1 MTGRIALVAILSA
14 LACGGGFN
22 PTDPIGRSGT
32 LSEGDIY
39 VAVADNSAL
48 TRTGFRAGDER
59 ESGIPL
65 SVASQR
71 VPLPRQH
78 TKCPPDTV
86 RCGHSCCDF
95 DSICVNGGCC
105 VPPHCPLATR

>member
-1 MTGRIALVAILSA
+1 MTGRTALVAIVSA

-22 PTDPIGRSGT
+22 PTDPIGSSGT
-32 LSEGDIY
+32 LSERPTYI
-39 VAVADNSAL
+39 AVADNS
-48 TRTGFRAGDER
+48 
-59 ESGIPL
+59 
-65 SVASQR
+65 
-71 VPLPRQH
+71 VPLPRYH

-95 DSICVNGGCC
+95 DSICVNGACC